1 MLEVRLPSRKFGFAV
16 YVKAAA
22 AESVSQVFCQNKC

>member
-1 MLEVRLPSRKFGFAV
+1 MLEVHLSSRQFGFAV

-22 AESVSQVFCQNKC
+22 AESVSKVFCQNKC